1 MQVPYDQGMCK
12 EWSGIVSSDWRCLR
26 YWCKIGNE
34 IRGWQMYLLR
44 TEFRAAD
51 LDDTTAVNR
60 DWPPSNDFNEAS
72 QTQRVGV
79 SR

>member
-1 MQVPYDQGMCK
+1 
-12 EWSGIVSSDWRCLR
+12 
-26 YWCKIGNE
+26 
-34 IRGWQMYLLR
+34 MYLLR